1 MESKQRVVADNNVL
15 ISRLLFPGS
24 IPGKAVYRITHEGQ
38 LLLSE
43 AFLTELA
50 TVLFRPKLDRYL
62 TLDERKAFLRSLD
75 TIGERVPITYT
86 VHACRDPKDNM
97 ILELAV
103 NGRADMIVTGDDDLL
118 SLSTFQGIPLLPA
131 AAYLAS

>member
-1 MESKQRVVADNNVL
+1 MERKQRVVADNNVL
-15 ISRLLFPGS
+15 ISRLLFPNS
-24 IPGKAVYRITHEGQ
+24 IPGQALYRITHEGQ

-43 AFLTELA
+43 PFLAELA
-50 TVLFRPKLDRYL
+50 AVLIRPKFDRYL

-75 TIGERVPITYT
+75 TIGERIPITYT

-97 ILELAV
+97 ILELAI

-118 SLSTFQGIPLLPA
+118 SLGTFQGIAFLTP
-131 AAYLAS
+131 AAYLTS